1 MNMLTKIL
9 AGFCIVILTGLL
21 LTLHLY
27 SGAKGNYLILK
38 DKYDQ
43 QLTVNNLTRVAFMA
57 GHHIALSNIRAKQTE
72 EAEHINVKTIIKTVL
87 KESECAAA
95 SVPGSVTGGLQQYER
110 DIRARAGGAGS
121 GSSSR

>member
-1 MNMLTKIL
+1 MSCNPVMLIIAAIL
-9 AGFCIVILTGLL
+9 ILTACL

-27 SGAKGNYLILK
+27 SGAKGKYLILK

-43 QLTVNNLTRVAFMA
+43 QLAVNNLTRVAFMA

-72 EAEHINVKTIIKTVL
+72 EAEHVNVKTIIKTVL
-87 KESECAAA
+87 KEDECAAT
-95 SVPGSVTGGLQQYER
+95 SVPGRVTGGLQQYEG
-110 DIRARAGGAGS
+110 DIRARAGDAGS

>member
-9 AGFCIVILTGLL
+9 AGLCIVILTGLL

-27 SGAKGNYLILK
+27 SDAKDNYLMLK

-43 QLTVNNLTRVAFMA
+43 QLAVNNLTRVAFMA

-87 KESECAAA
+87 KEDECAAVP
-95 SVPGSVTGGLQQYER
+95 VPGSVTGGLQQYER
-110 DIRARAGGAGS
+110 DIRTRAGGAGS

>member
-1 MNMLTKIL
+1 MSCNPVMLIIAAIL
-9 AGFCIVILTGLL
+9 ILTACL

-43 QLTVNNLTRVAFMA
+43 QLAVNNLTRVAFMA

-72 EAEHINVKTIIKTVL
+72 EVEHINVKTIIKTVL
-87 KESECAAA
+87 KESECAAVP
-95 SVPGSVTGGLQQYER
+95 VPGRVTGGLQQYER
-110 DIRARAGGAGS
+110 DIRARAGDAGS

>member
-9 AGFCIVILTGLL
+9 AGLCIVILTGLL

-27 SGAKGNYLILK
+27 SGTKGNYLMLK

-43 QLTVNNLTRVAFMA
+43 QLAVNNLTRVAFMA

-87 KESECAAA
+87 KESECAA
-95 SVPGSVTGGLQQYER
+95 VPVPDSVTGGLQQYER
-110 DIRARAGGAGS
+110 DIRARAGGAGT

>member
-9 AGFCIVILTGLL
+9 AGLCIVILTGLL

-43 QLTVNNLTRVAFMA
+43 HLAVNNLTRVTFMA

-87 KESECAAA
+87 KEDECAAVP
-95 SVPGSVTGGLQQYER
+95 VPGSVTGGLLQYER

>member
-9 AGFCIVILTGLL
+9 AGLCIVILTCLL

-27 SGAKGNYLILK
+27 SGAKGNYPILK

-43 QLTVNNLTRVAFMA
+43 QLAVNNLTRVVFMA
-57 GHHIALSNIRAKQTE
+57 GNNIALNNIRAKQTE

-87 KESECAAA
+87 KEDECAAA
-95 SVPGSVTGGLQQYER
+95 SVPDSVTGGLQQYER
-110 DIRARAGGAGS
+110 DIRARAAGA